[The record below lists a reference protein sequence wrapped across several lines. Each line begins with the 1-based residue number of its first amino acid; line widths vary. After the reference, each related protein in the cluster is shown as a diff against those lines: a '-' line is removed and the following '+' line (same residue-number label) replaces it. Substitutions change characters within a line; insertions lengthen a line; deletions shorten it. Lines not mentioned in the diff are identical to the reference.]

1 MEQKLVNVTIDGK
14 TVSVPSNY
22 TVIQAADLAGIRIP
36 QLCYHPELTPAGA
49 CRVCLVEIEKARG
62 LGAACVYP
70 VADGMI
76 VHTNTQKLRDL
87 RRFVVELMLANHP
100 SDCLLCQKNQNC
112 ELQKIAADLGVRDVP
127 YKGAMRDNPKD
138 DNNPSLVRDPNKCIL
153 CGRCIRACHERQ
165 GLDVY
170 DFNYRGFNTIVSPA
184 FGLGL
189 DKVAC
194 TYCGQCAAVCPTAAI
209 TEKDDT
215 ERVFAA
221 INDPNKYTIVQT
233 APSVRVAL
241 GEALGLPVGDVVTG
255 KMVAAL
261 RKLGF
266 KKVFDTNFSADLTIM
281 EEGHEFL
288 HRVTT
293 PGSVL
298 PMITSCSPGWIN
310 FIEEKY
316 PDLLP
321 HLSTAKSPQGM
332 FGAVVKGYWYKVM
345 GIPLESVYSVSVM
358 PCTAKKSE
366 CIRPQL
372 QSNPGIPDVDCVITT
387 RELARMIKN
396 AGIEFKDLP
405 EEEFDS
411 PLGESTGAAAIFGV
425 TGGVME
431 AALRTV
437 YAVLNDGKDIPGIK
451 FQPVRGM
458 EGIKEA
464 SVDVPVGGKTVTVKL
479 AVAHTLKNAKILMDK
494 VRAGTADYHFIEI
507 MACPGG
513 CIGGGGQ
520 PTPVNMEIRKART
533 EAIYSIDEAST
544 YRQSHKNPDIIA
556 LYDKWLKEPLSETA
570 HHYLHTHYAAQ
581 SREA

>member
-1 MEQKLVNVTIDGK
+1 MELVKVTIDGK
-14 TVSVPSNY
+14 TVSVPRDY
-22 TVIQAADLAGIRIP
+22 TVIEAAALAGIRIP
-36 QLCYHPELTPAGA
+36 QLCYHPELTKEGA
-49 CRVCLVEIEKARG
+49 CRVCLVEIEGARA

-70 VADGMI
+70 VADGMV
-76 VHTNTQKLRDL
+76 VHTNTPEIRELRKA
-87 RRFVVELMLANHP
+87 VVELLLANHP
-100 SDCLLCQKNQNC
+100 QECLICQKNKDC
-112 ELQKIAADLGVRDVP
+112 ELQTIAADLGVREIP
-127 YKGAMRDNPKD
+127 YTGEKRNAKKD
-138 DNNPSLVRDPNKCIL
+138 ESNPSLVRDANKCIL

-170 DFNYRGFNTIVSPA
+170 AFVHRGFATIVDPAFNY
-184 FGLGL
+184 GL
-189 DKVAC
+189 DKVTC

-209 TEKDDT
+209 CEKDDT
-215 ERVFAA
+215 EVVFKALG
-221 INDPNKYTIVQT
+221 DPDKYTIVQT
-233 APSVRVAL
+233 APATRVAL
-241 GEALGLPVGDVVTG
+241 GEALGLPPGEVVTG

-266 KKVFDTNFSADLTIM
+266 NKVFDTDFSADLTIM

-288 HRVTT
+288 HRVLNGGT
-293 PGSVL
+293 L

-310 FIEEKY
+310 FIEMKY

-332 FGAVVKGYWYKVM
+332 FGALTKTYWPETQ
-345 GIPLESVYSVSVM
+345 GIPVEKIFSVSIM

-366 CIRPQL
+366 RVRPQL
-372 QSNPGIPDVDCVITT
+372 QSNPGIPDVDAVLTT

-396 AGIEFKDLP
+396 AGIDFKNLP
-405 EEEFDS
+405 EEEYDS
-411 PLGESTGAAAIFGV
+411 PLGTSTGAAVIFGV

-437 YAVLNDGKDIPGIK
+437 YAVLNDGKDLPGVC
-451 FQPVRGM
+451 FTPVRGM

-464 SVDVPVGGKTVTVKL
+464 SVEVPINGQNVTVKL
-479 AVAHTLKNAKILMDK
+479 AVAHTLKNAKELMDK

-520 PTPVNMEIRKART
+520 PQPVNAEIRAARAA
-533 EAIYSIDEAST
+533 AIYKVDESKT
-544 YRQSHKNPDIIA
+544 IRQSHKNPDIQA
-556 LYDKWLKEPLSETA
+556 LYKNWLGKPLGEKS
-570 HHYLHTHYAAQ
+570 HHLLHTHYNAQ
-581 SREA
+581 PREV

>member
-1 MEQKLVNVTIDGK
+1 MEQQLVKVTIDGK
-14 TVSVPSNY
+14 TVSVPASY
-22 TVIQAADLAGIRIP
+22 TVIEAADLAGIRIP

-112 ELQKIAADLGVRDVP
+112 ELQKIAADLGVREVP
-127 YKGAMRDNPKD
+127 YKGAMRDHPMD
-138 DNNPSLVRDPNKCIL
+138 ANNPSLVRDPNKCIL

-209 TEKDDT
+209 VEKDDT

-266 KKVFDTNFSADLTIM
+266 KKVFDTNFSADLTIV
-281 EEGHEFL
+281 EEGNEFI
-288 HRVTT
+288 HRVLN
-293 PGSVL
+293 GGVL

-321 HLSTAKSPQGM
+321 HLSSAKSPQGM
-332 FGAVVKGYWYKVM
+332 FGAVVKGYWYKVANV
-345 GIPLESVYSVSVM
+345 PLEQVFSVSVM

-411 PLGESTGAAAIFGV
+411 PLGESTGAAAIFGA

-437 YAVLNDGKDIPGIK
+437 YSVLNNGKDIPGIV

-458 EGIKEA
+458 DGIKEA
-464 SVDVPVGGKTVTVKL
+464 SVDVPINGQTVTVKL
-479 AVAHTLKNAKILMDK
+479 AVAHTLRNAKILMDK
-494 VRAGTADYHFIEI
+494 VRAGTADYHFIEV

-556 LYDKWLKEPLSETA
+556 LYDKWLEKPLSETA

-581 SREA
+581 PREA